1 MKVGPQIGTGNRELP
16 LLSVVIPSFNQ
27 GQFIERT
34 ILSIISQGYPRL
46 ELILMDGGS
55 TDATMAIVDRYKQHF
70 AHIESGPD
78 GGQAAAIAKGFEL
91 SSGDYISWLNS
102 DDTYNDGALLAVG
115 EFLAQNPHV
124 QFAYG
129 DTWII
134 DENDR
139 RLAFKK
145 SIRFVLPVMKY
156 AFLTV
161 PQMSAFWSRSLY
173 NAVGGMD
180 RSLRF
185 CMDYDLFIRM
195 AERSSPR
202 RIGRT
207 VGNFRVHGNSKTKNL
222 EALRVSED
230 LIVHE
235 RYCAVKPSSGI
246 AFRLVRYFYV
256 VFLVCLMAESGGL
269 LLRLKSRIA
278 NKLN

>member
-1 MKVGPQIGTGNRELP
+1 LKVDPQIETRNRELP

-27 GQFIERT
+27 AQFIERT
-34 ILSIISQGYPRL
+34 ILSIISQSYPRL

-55 TDATMAIVDRYKQHF
+55 TDTTMAIVDRYKQHF
-70 AHIESGPD
+70 GHIQSGPD

-91 SSGDYISWLNS
+91 ASGDYISWLNS
-102 DDTYNDGALLAVG
+102 DDTYNEGALLAVG
-115 EFLAQNPHV
+115 EFLAQNPQA

-134 DENDR
+134 DENDK

-180 RSLRF
+180 RSFRF

-207 VGNFRVHGNSKTKNL
+207 IGNFRVHGSSKTKNL

-246 AFRLVRYFYV
+246 AFQLVRYFFV
-256 VFLVCLMAESGGL
+256 ALLVCLMAESGGL
-269 LLRLKSRIA
+269 LQRLKSRVA